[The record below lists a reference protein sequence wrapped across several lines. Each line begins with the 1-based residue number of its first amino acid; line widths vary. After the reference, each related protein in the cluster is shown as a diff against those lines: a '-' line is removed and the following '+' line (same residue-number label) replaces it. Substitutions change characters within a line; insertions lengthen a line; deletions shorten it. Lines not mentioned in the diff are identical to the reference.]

1 MTTFVLIAGLLA
13 IGALA
18 FVVLPLLKR
27 GSNSGVSRN
36 AINVAVYRDQLRELE
51 ADLRAGTLAQ
61 DQYERS
67 RGEIETRLLQ
77 DVSATEGAA
86 ARPGSNLGAIAFAI
100 ALPVC
105 ALAIYL
111 VVGNPQAIQ
120 MAGTPQSTAHG
131 VSGEQMLAIVEKLA
145 ARMRANPEDPEGWKI
160 LARSYAALGRFKEAS
175 EAYANAT
182 ARSPGDAQ
190 LFADYADA
198 LAMAQGRSLEGEP
211 EKLIARALAVDP
223 RNVKALALAGTVAFS
238 RKDYAKA
245 EEYWE
250 RILAVVPPDSEFAR
264 GARANIAEARSLAG
278 GTLAAPPPAAPAAAP
293 ASPAADATRV
303 SGTVKLAPALAAK
316 VEPNDTVFIFA
327 RAAEGPRMPLAI
339 LRRQASDLPVEFAL
353 DDSMAMT
360 PQMKLS
366 SFPLVVIGAR
376 VSKSANATP
385 QPGDLEGLSAPIK
398 SGANGVSVVID
409 SEVR

>member
-1 MTTFVLIAGLLA
+1 MTAFVLIAGLLA
-13 IGALA
+13 ISALA

-86 ARPGSNLGAIAFAI
+86 APPRSKSGAIAFAI

-105 ALAIYL
+105 ALAIYF

-120 MAGTPQSTAHG
+120 IVGTPQGTAHG
-131 VSGEQMLAIVEKLA
+131 VSGEQMLALVEKLA

-238 RKDYAKA
+238 RKNYAKA
-245 EEYWE
+245 VEYWE
-250 RILAVVPPDSEFAR
+250 RILTVVPPDSESAQ

-278 GTLAAPPPAAPAAAP
+278 GTLAAQPPAAPAAAD
-293 ASPAADATRV
+293 AARV

-385 QPGDLEGLSAPIK
+385 QPGDLEGLSVPIK
-398 SGANGVSVVID
+398 AGANGVSVVID

>member
-1 MTTFVLIAGLLA
+1 MTAFVLIAGLLA

-77 DVSATEGAA
+77 DVSATEGVA
-86 ARPGSNLGAIAFAI
+86 ARPGSKLGAIAFAI

-223 RNVKALALAGTVAFS
+223 RNVKALALAGTVAFN

-245 EEYWE
+245 VEYWE
-250 RILAVVPPDSEFAR
+250 RILAVVPPDSESAQ

-278 GTLAAPPPAAPAAAP
+278 GTLAAQPPAAPA
-293 ASPAADATRV
+293 AADATRV

-398 SGANGVSVVID
+398 AGANGVSVVID